1 MAEFTNQDL
10 KSARMAAGIT
20 QWQMAQRVHMSESSV
35 VRIESGEKQP
45 SPDEVDSIADA
56 LGDPSIWHQW
66 MISHFD
72 SYRRRYLHTKP
83 LDLPVSLMRTKQEL
97 TDVLA
102 LQERI
107 ERDSIDGHIDDGA
120 LKAKY
125 ITEIKEAMGAMA
137 DCLQKLI

>member
-10 KSARMAAGIT
+10 KSARMNSGIT
-20 QWQMAQRVHMSESSV
+20 QWQMAQRVHMSESSI
-35 VRIESGEKQP
+35 VRIENGEKLP
-45 SPDEVDSIADA
+45 TPDEIDSIADA

-66 MISHFD
+66 MISHYD
-72 SYRRRYLHTKP
+72 SYRRRYLPTKS

-97 TDVLA
+97 EDVLS
-102 LQERI
+102 LQGRI
-107 ERDSIDGHIDDGA
+107 ERDSIDGHIEDSS

-125 ITEIKEAMGAMA
+125 IKEIKEAMSAMA